1 MNKVLLCS
9 IFFLSSTFCFSQQ
22 SSCDFSNDVFKAG
35 EKITYEIFYNWGVI
49 WVGAGEANFTTELIT
64 QNKKPY
70 YKFSGIGFT
79 YPKYDWFYKVRDRFE
94 TIADTTNLKPLRFIR
109 DTKEGGTVN
118 YSDNIFNYNKWKAYS
133 FTKLKK
139 ATIKADSVAIEPCT
153 FDVLSMIYYARNID
167 FDSYKPKAKI
177 PISLFLDNA
186 VYSLYIEYL
195 GKEKIKTELG
205 EFNCIKFHPMLVE
218 GTIFKAGD
226 DMTVW
231 VTDDKNKIPLY
242 VETPIIVGMIKAK
255 IKSYSGLRN
264 PLTSKV
270 K

>member
-1 MNKVLLCS
+1 VNKVWLICSLL
-9 IFFLSSTFCFSQQ
+9 FLPIVSYSQKNN
-22 SSCDFSNDVFKAG
+22 CEFVNDVFGAN
-35 EKITYEIFYNWGVI
+35 EKISYQIFYNWGVI
-49 WVGAGEANFTTELIT
+49 WVGAGEAIFTTELIL

-70 YKFSGIGFT
+70 YKLVGEGYT

-94 TIADTTNLKPLRFIR
+94 SIVDTHNLKPIRFIR
-109 DTKEGGTVN
+109 DSKEGGNNN
-118 YSDNIFNYNKWKAYS
+118 YSDNVFNFSKRKAYS
-133 FTKLKK
+133 FTRLKK
-139 ATIKADSVAIEPCT
+139 QSIKADSVAITTCT

-167 FDSYKPKAKI
+167 FDLYKPKDRI
-177 PISLFLDNA
+177 PISLYLDNA
-186 VYSLYIEYL
+186 VYPLYIEYL
-195 GKEKIKTELG
+195 GKEKIQTELG

-242 VETPIIVGMIKAK
+242 VETPIIVGSIKAK
-255 IKSYSGLRN
+255 LKSYSGIRN
-264 PLTSKV
+264 PLNSKI